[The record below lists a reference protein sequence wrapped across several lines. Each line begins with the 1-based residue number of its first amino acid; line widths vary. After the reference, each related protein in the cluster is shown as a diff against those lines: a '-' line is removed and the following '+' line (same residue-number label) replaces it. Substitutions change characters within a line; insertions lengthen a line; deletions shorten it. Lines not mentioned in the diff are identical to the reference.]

1 MKEKRHFVDI
11 DKDLHKR
18 IKHLIRI
25 HPELE
30 FKIISKFVNKA
41 TEEKLNKIEDHLT
54 SESIR
59 KAGLDEFIN
68 KTKMIKRKIPGIIRF
83 YEEYDDERIKAD
95 RKKMKLEDQIQ
106 KRKHTHRVYTP
117 KKK

>member
-11 DKDLHKR
+11 NQDLHKR

-41 TEEKLNKIEDHLT
+41 TEEKLNKIEDRITL
-54 SESIR
+54 ESIR
-59 KAGLDEFIN
+59 KTGLDEFVN
-68 KTKMIKRKIPGIIRF
+68 KAKLVRRRMPGLVKF
-83 YEEYDDERIKAD
+83 YEEYDEKVKAA
-95 RKKMKLEDQIQ
+95 RKKMKLEDQI
-106 KRKHTHRVYTP
+106 KKSKHTHGVYTP